1 MSGFNGA
8 RFTSCCSSVQ
18 LKRVWQGLSG
28 KHSSHRRANEG
39 ARAPRPPSALIYRAS
54 TRAAGS
60 DRGAG
65 THSTLKRPP
74 RAPGRTWLDLIKD
87 YGNMYVN
94 FYHPFH
100 THLCNMWISRR
111 VLLQYLSQSSKSA
124 SCFPYSRKT
133 SFRHTQRGQTQV
145 TGHGSRIYTLHT
157 ES

>member
-39 ARAPRPPSALIYRAS
+39 ARAPRPPRHWSTGPQPERQVPTEGLALRC
-54 TRAAGS
+54 TP
-60 DRGAG
+60 
-65 THSTLKRPP
+65 KRPP
-74 RAPGRTWLDLIKD
+74 RAPGRTRRDLIKG
-87 YGNMYVN
+87 YGYMYVN
-94 FYHPFH
+94 FYHSSFYIYS
-100 THLCNMWISRR
+100 TVWIGRR
-111 VLLQYLSQSSKSA
+111 VPLAYLTQSSKNA

-133 SFRHTQRGQTQV
+133 SFRRQTEVRGQR
-145 TGHGSRIYTLHT
+145 SRIYTLHT